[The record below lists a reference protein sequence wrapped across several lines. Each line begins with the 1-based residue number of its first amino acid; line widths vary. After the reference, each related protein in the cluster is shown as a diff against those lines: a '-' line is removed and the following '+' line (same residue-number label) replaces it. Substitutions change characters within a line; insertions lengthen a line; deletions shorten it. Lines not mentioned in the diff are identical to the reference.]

1 MSELVLNVVSVSK
14 TFSARRG
21 AVEAVKNVSLEVN
34 AGESVGLVGESG
46 CGKSTLARLV
56 TRLERVDT
64 GDIYLCGE
72 RISHLAGSSL
82 RRAYHNVK
90 MIFQDPRSSFD
101 PRLTIGAS
109 IREALRA
116 STGMTGRALA
126 AESVRLLCEV
136 GLDAGYDKVYP
147 RQISGGECQRA
158 AIARAIGARP
168 RLLICDE
175 ATSALDVSV
184 QAQIMDLLRTLRR
197 QHDMAFLFISH
208 DLALVSS
215 FCNRTYVMRSGEIVE
230 SGPTA
235 DIITHPQHP
244 YTQKLIGSILTP

>member
-1 MSELVLNVVSVSK
+1 
-14 TFSARRG
+14 
-21 AVEAVKNVSLEVN
+21 
-34 AGESVGLVGESG
+34 
-46 CGKSTLARLV
+46 
-56 TRLERVDT
+56 
-64 GDIYLCGE
+64 
-72 RISHLAGSSL
+72 
-82 RRAYHNVK
+82 
-90 MIFQDPRSSFD
+90 
-101 PRLTIGAS
+101 
-109 IREALRA
+109 
-116 STGMTGRALA
+116 MTGRALA

-184 QAQIMDLLRTLRR
+184 QAQIMDLLRALRR

-215 FCNRTYVMRSGEIVE
+215 FCDRTYVMRSGEIVE
-230 SGPTA
+230 HGPTA
-235 DIITHPQHP
+235 DIIARPQHP